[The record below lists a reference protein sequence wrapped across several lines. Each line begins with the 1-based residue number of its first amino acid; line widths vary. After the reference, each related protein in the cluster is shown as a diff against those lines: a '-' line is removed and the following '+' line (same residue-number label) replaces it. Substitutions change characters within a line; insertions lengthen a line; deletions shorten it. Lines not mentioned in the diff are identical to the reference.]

1 MQTQHWARR
10 SISGGTGAAGFN
22 VWTVSIN
29 LFLLSVILLIA
40 LRVVPSYMDYLTVK
54 DLIARVAA
62 EHNRQTDTVTD
73 LRMRL
78 GKLLTTNQIYDTRIE
93 DVAIYRERGVIVID
107 ASYEKRFPLFWIL
120 DGVIVF
126 DDLVAET
133 ASMSRT

>member
-1 MQTQHWARR
+1 MQTKHSQGR
-10 SISGGTGAAGFN
+10 SISASGGVAGFS

-29 LFLLSVILLIA
+29 LLLLSMILVVS
-40 LRVVPSYMDYLTVK
+40 LRVVPSYMEYLTVK

-62 EHNRQTDTVTD
+62 EHDRQTDTVTD
-73 LRMRL
+73 LRTRL
-78 GKLLTTNQIYDTRIE
+78 GKLLSTNQIYDTRIE
-93 DVAIYRERGVIVID
+93 EIAIYRERGVIVID

>member
-1 MQTQHWARR
+1 MQRKHSARR
-10 SISGGTGAAGFN
+10 AINGGTGAVGFN

-29 LFLLSVILLIA
+29 PLLLSMIFVVG
-40 LRVVPSYMDYLTVK
+40 LRVVPSYMEYLTVK
-54 DLIARVAA
+54 DLIIRVAA

-73 LRMRL
+73 LRTRL

-93 DVAIYRERGVIVID
+93 DIAIYRERGVIVID

-126 DDLVAET
+126 DDLVAGT

>member
-1 MQTQHWARR
+1 MV
-10 SISGGTGAAGFN
+10 G
-22 VWTVSIN
+22 
-29 LFLLSVILLIA
+29 
-40 LRVVPSYMDYLTVK
+40 LRVAPSYMEHLTVK

-73 LRMRL
+73 LRTRL

-93 DVAIYRERGVIVID
+93 DIAIYRERGVIVID
-107 ASYEKRFPLFWIL
+107 ASYEKRFSLFWIL

-126 DDLVAET
+126 DDLVAEA

>member
-1 MQTQHWARR
+1 MLVV
-10 SISGGTGAAGFN
+10 G
-22 VWTVSIN
+22 
-29 LFLLSVILLIA
+29 
-40 LRVVPSYMDYLTVK
+40 LRVAPSYAEYLIVK

-62 EHNRQTDTVTD
+62 KHNCQTDTATD
-73 LRMRL
+73 QRTRL

-93 DVAIYRERGVIVID
+93 DIAIYRERGVIVIG
-107 ASYEKRFPLFWIL
+107 ASYEKRLPLFWIL

>member
-1 MQTQHWARR
+1 MQTNHSARR
-10 SISGGTGAAGFN
+10 SINAGSSAAGFN

-29 LFLLSVILLIA
+29 LLLLSMILVVG
-40 LRVVPSYMDYLTVK
+40 LRVVPSYMEYLTVK
-54 DLIARVAA
+54 DLIARVVA
-62 EHNRQTDTVTD
+62 EHDRQTDTVTD
-73 LRMRL
+73 PRTRL

-93 DVAIYRERGVIVID
+93 DIAIYRERGVIVID

>member
-1 MQTQHWARR
+1 M
-10 SISGGTGAAGFN
+10 
-22 VWTVSIN
+22 
-29 LFLLSVILLIA
+29 ILLIA

-54 DLIARVAA
+54 DLIARVAS

-93 DVAIYRERGVIVID
+93 DIAIYRE
-107 ASYEKRFPLFWIL
+107 S
-120 DGVIVF
+120 GVIVF

>member
-1 MQTQHWARR
+1 MQTKHSARG
-10 SISGGTGAAGFN
+10 SINAGTSAADFN

-29 LFLLSVILLIA
+29 LFLLSMILVVG
-40 LRVVPSYMDYLTVK
+40 LRVVPSYIEHLTVK

-62 EHNRQTDTVTD
+62 EHDRQTDTVTD
-73 LRMRL
+73 LRTRL

-93 DVAIYRERGVIVID
+93 DIAIYRERGVIVID

>member
-1 MQTQHWARR
+1 MQTKHWARR

-22 VWTVSIN
+22 VWTISIN
-29 LFLLSVILLIA
+29 LLLLSMVLLIA

-93 DVAIYRERGVIVID
+93 DIAIYRKRGVIVID

>member
-1 MQTQHWARR
+1 MQTNHSARR
-10 SISGGTGAAGFN
+10 SINAGSSAAGFN

-29 LFLLSVILLIA
+29 LLLLSMILVVG
-40 LRVVPSYMDYLTVK
+40 LRVVPSYMEYLTVK

-62 EHNRQTDTVTD
+62 EYDRQTDTVTD
-73 LRMRL
+73 LRTRL
-78 GKLLTTNQIYDTRIE
+78 GKLLTTNQIYDPRIE
-93 DVAIYRERGVIVID
+93 DIAIYRERGVIVID

>member
-1 MQTQHWARR
+1 MQTKHSARG
-10 SISGGTGAAGFN
+10 SINAGTSAADFN

-29 LFLLSVILLIA
+29 LFLLSMILVVG
-40 LRVVPSYMDYLTVK
+40 LRVVPSCIEYLTVK
-54 DLIARVAA
+54 DHFARVAA
-62 EHNRQTDTVTD
+62 EHDRQTDTVTD
-73 LRMRL
+73 LRTRL

-93 DVAIYRERGVIVID
+93 EIAIYRERGVIVID
-107 ASYEKRFPLFWIL
+107 ASYEERFPLFWIL

>member
-29 LFLLSVILLIA
+29 LFLLSMILLIA

-126 DDLVAET
+126 DDLVVET

>member
-1 MQTQHWARR
+1 MQTKHSARG
-10 SISGGTGAAGFN
+10 SINAGTSAADFN

-29 LFLLSVILLIA
+29 LFLLSMILVVG
-40 LRVVPSYMDYLTVK
+40 LRVVPSYIEYLIVK

-62 EHNRQTDTVTD
+62 EHDRQTDTVTD
-73 LRMRL
+73 LRTRL
-78 GKLLTTNQIYDTRIE
+78 GKLLSTNQIYDTRIE
-93 DVAIYRERGVIVID
+93 EIAIYRERGVIVID

-126 DDLVAET
+126 VDLVAET

>member
-1 MQTQHWARR
+1 
-10 SISGGTGAAGFN
+10 
-22 VWTVSIN
+22 
-29 LFLLSVILLIA
+29 
-40 LRVVPSYMDYLTVK
+40 MDYQTVK
-54 DLIARVAA
+54 DFIARVAA
-62 EHNRQTDTVTD
+62 EHNRQIDTATD

-93 DVAIYRERGVIVID
+93 DIAICRERGVIVID

>member
-1 MQTQHWARR
+1 MQTKHWARR

-29 LFLLSVILLIA
+29 LFLLSMILLIA

-62 EHNRQTDTVTD
+62 AHNRQTDTVTD

>member
-1 MQTQHWARR
+1 MQTKHWARR

-29 LFLLSVILLIA
+29 LFLLSMILLIA

-93 DVAIYRERGVIVID
+93 DIAIYRERGVIVID